1 MPGKDFNVTKPQIFV
16 APNGARKSK
25 NDHRALPLTIGEI
38 ITSARNCYA
47 AGAIGLHAH
56 VRDNKGK
63 HILDA
68 GLYKELIGEM
78 ELKVP
83 AMQVQITTE
92 AVGVY
97 SPVEQREL
105 VRSVRPK
112 MVSVSMAE
120 MFADDDLAAVSR
132 FYYWAKEENIEVQHI
147 IYSAEE
153 FLLLSRKM
161 LLGTI
166 PARQKS
172 VLFVLGRYEEN
183 QQSNPAML
191 ESYLKVLKSLRQG
204 DEWRFMVCA
213 FGIGETDCLLGAAKA
228 GGDCRVGFENNF
240 LHRDGTVAKD
250 NAERVS
256 ALRTALAE

>member
-1 MPGKDFNVTKPQIFV
+1 MNSNKRQPQIFV

-25 NDHRALPLTIGEI
+25 QDHPSLPMTIDEI
-38 ITSARNCYA
+38 VTTAKTCFE
-47 AGAIGLHAH
+47 AGATGLHAH
-56 VRDNKGK
+56 VRDEKGK

-68 GLYKELIGEM
+68 GLYGELIGEM

-83 AMQVQITTE
+83 AMGVQITTE
-92 AVGVY
+92 AVGIY
-97 SPVEQREL
+97 NPAEQREL
-105 VRSVRPK
+105 VRAIRPK

-120 MFADDDLAAVSR
+120 MFEDDDLAAVSR
-132 FYYWAKEENIEVQHI
+132 FYYWAKEENIEIQHI
-147 IYSAEE
+147 VYSAEE

-172 VLFVLGRYEEN
+172 VLFVLGRYEKN

-191 ESYLKVLKSLRQG
+191 QPFLDVLKSLRQG

-213 FGIGETDCLLGAAKA
+213 FGRGETDCLVAAAKA
-228 GGDCRVGFENNF
+228 KGDCRVGFENNF
-240 LHRDGTVAKD
+240 LHRDGVIARD
-250 NAERVS
+250 NADRVL
-256 ALRTALAE
+256 ALKQALEE

>member
-1 MPGKDFNVTKPQIFV
+1 MNMNSKKHQPQIFI

-25 NDHRALPLTIGEI
+25 QDHPSLPLSIGEI
-38 ITSARNCYA
+38 VTSAKSCFEV
-47 AGAIGLHAH
+47 GATGLHAH
-56 VRDNKGK
+56 VRDEKGK

-78 ELKVP
+78 ELKIP

-92 AVGVY
+92 AVGIY
-97 SPVEQREL
+97 SPAEQREL
-105 VRSVRPK
+105 VRAVRPK
-112 MVSVSMAE
+112 MVSVSVAE
-120 MFADDDLAAVSR
+120 MFEDDDLAAVSR
-132 FYYWAKEENIEVQHI
+132 FYYWAKEMNIEIQHI
-147 IYSAEE
+147 VYSAEE

-172 VLFVLGRYEEN
+172 VLFVLGRYEKN

-191 ESYLKVLKSLRQG
+191 KPFLAVLKSLRQG

-213 FGIGETDCLLGAAKA
+213 FGNGETDCLVAAAKA
-228 GGDCRVGFENNF
+228 KGDCRVGFENNF
-240 LHRDGTVAKD
+240 LHRDGTIAKD
-250 NAERVS
+250 NADRVL
-256 ALRTALAE
+256 ALKTALVE